1 MRDDPSIAEKSLSE
15 QFEKLILRP
24 LVALK
29 RSSGLVQSLVI
40 VIDALDEC
48 EQDDDIPVILQ
59 LIQRLRQS
67 NAVLIKIFL
76 TSRPELPIRL
86 GFSKIANHD
95 FHSFALHQ
103 VPEAVTELDISLFLK
118 NRISKIRIDRDI
130 PLDWPG
136 DDAIKRLIVMSVPLF
151 ISAATICR
159 FIEDPKWEPTMRL
172 RELLQDEAKYA
183 TKMEKTYLPILTRLL
198 HDQDDE
204 DSKLLLQQFHEIVGL
219 IILLAIPLS
228 VNALSRLIG
237 FRQEVISNRLDSF
250 QSVLN
255 IPHDPD
261 LPVRVMHLSF
271 RDFLVNTSSKFHV
284 DEQQTH
290 KNISK
295 KCLATMSAHLRKNI
309 CNLKSYGAQRTE
321 LSTRSINHYVPP
333 HLQYSCRY
341 WVYHL
346 TEGNAVVTE
355 MHNVFIFLLKHLL
368 HWVEAMSILG
378 LLSETVQM
386 INTLQSAIQT
396 NDEIDELLHD
406 AKRLPEVEE
415 AWSALQQT
423 LEGHSTSVRC
433 VSFSLD
439 GRIIASGS
447 FDATIKLWNPTTGS
461 LQHTLEGHLRCVRSV
476 SFSPDNRVIAS
487 GSEDKTVRLWDRA
500 TGNLQRTFEG
510 HLDSV
515 QCIAFS
521 PDGRFLASGSD
532 DQTIKLWDTLTG
544 ALHRSLQGHLDSV
557 TSVVFSP
564 DCLLLASGSDDATI
578 RIWDAV
584 TGTLLHQPLEGHSA
598 AINSVAFSPD
608 CRLLATGSD
617 DATTR
622 IWDTTMGTLL
632 QTLEGHS
639 GCVDYVVFSPDGLR
653 LASGSEDATVRLWD
667 IATGILRQTL
677 EGHSDW
683 VTGVVFSPDGRLLVS
698 ASYDTTVRIWDTDIV
713 FSQTTWQAHASWVES
728 LAFSP
733 DGQLLASGSY
743 DNTIQLRHTETGI
756 TQQILEGHLGSV
768 QCLRFSQDGRLLAS
782 GSEDQTIRLWDT
794 STGALQQISNVQG
807 TVAGLDFSEWESH
820 LIANMNSLVTQSCDG
835 IDQPRSSRQDPNIGI
850 LERQW
855 IEIDILIG
863 YTRSG
868 GDPSQYQIFFTAH
881 TINVIM
887 DNLNPLR
894 DLIQS
899 HPLIDHHAHNL
910 LNRESATDYDN
921 YPIEAITSSADG
933 PALENA
939 RTTLPSLRA
948 ITQLS
953 ELYGHAC
960 ENWNDIQS
968 AHDQSVREDYD
979 DLIRKSLSGTHALLL
994 DNFLRDDEDIEPS
1007 TGHDSFT
1014 VSPTKRI
1021 VQIEAL
1027 AESTIL
1033 QVSNARKNGESVW
1046 NNFRQLFQD
1055 ALGEALDDP
1064 NIVAFKSEISCRVG
1078 LDVDPYSSDDTT
1090 LGGSLIRILDS
1101 GTTRSG
1107 FEVNDKQICD
1117 WIVQQTLK
1125 AISFKKKAGV
1135 AKPLLFHTGLGDD
1148 RINLLRANPACLQP
1162 LIAQYASA
1170 DIVLLHAGYP
1180 YTREAGYL
1188 ASAYSNVYLDLG
1200 KVFPMVSREAQT
1212 KVLRESLEIAPTNR
1226 LLWSTGGQFHP
1237 EMFWLANRQFR
1248 QALETVLVDYV
1259 QQGDFTAAQ
1268 AMKMAVDVLF
1278 YNSNRLYS
1286 LNLTPSYTPGE

>member
-1 MRDDPSIAEKSLSE
+1 MEGISAAANVVGVIQLAGSIAKICGGYLREVKNARNDIVTLQQTVTDLELIVERLNKCLQGPCGTTLALSSGLVRGIASCHSDLETLKKSIDPGKGKDVMRRFGIRALRWPIDRREVDKSIQNLERYKSSFILFLQIDQTTLLTGLARSVDLVDNKLPIAYGAEFDSYTNQHEDKCLPGTRTELLCQIVEWARSPGSRCIYWLNGMAGTGKSTISRTVATSFKEGNLLGASFFFKRGEGDRGKAIRLFSTIARQIIVRIPQLVHRVQEAMRDDPSIAEKSLSE

-24 LVALK
+24 LVALE
-29 RSSGLVQSLVI
+29 RSNGLVQSLVI

-59 LIQRLRQS
+59 LIQRLRES
-67 NAVLIKIFL
+67 NAVLIKVFL

-118 NRISKIRIDRDI
+118 IRIAKIRIDRDI

-136 DDAIKRLIVMSVPLF
+136 DDNIERLIVMSVPLF

-290 KNISK
+290 KDISK

-309 CNLKSYGAQRTE
+309 CNLTSYGAQRAE
-321 LSTRSINHYVPP
+321 LSTRSINHYVPS

-355 MHNVFIFLLKHLL
+355 IHNVFTFLLKHLL
-368 HWVEAMSILG
+368 HWVETMSILG

-406 AKRLPEVEE
+406 AKRFVLKNRQIADDSPLQLYCSGLVFAPRMTMIRRKFERELPDWIHRLPEVEE

-433 VSFSLD
+433 VSFSPD

-487 GSEDKTVRLWDRA
+487 GSEDTTVRLWDRA
-500 TGNLQRTFEG
+500 TGNLQQILEG

-544 ALHRSLQGHLDSV
+544 APHRSLQGHLDSV

-598 AINSVAFSPD
+598 AVNSVAFSPD

-639 GCVDYVVFSPDGLR
+639 GCVDSVVFSPDGLR

-698 ASYDTTVRIWDTDIV
+698 FSYDTTVKIWGTDIV
-713 FSQTTWQAHASWVES
+713 SSETTWKAHASWVES

-743 DNTIQLRHTETGI
+743 DKTIQLRHTDTGI

-794 STGALQQISNVQG
+794 STGALQQTSNVQG

-820 LIANMNSLVTQSCDG
+820 LIANMNSLVTQSSDG
-835 IDQPRSSRQDPNIGI
+835 IDQPRSYRQDPNIGI

-855 IEIDILIG
+855 VTLRGVKALWLPPE
-863 YTRSG
+863 YR
-868 GDPSQYQIFFTAH
+868 PSCSL
-881 TINVIM
+881 VKGEK
-887 DNLNPLR
+887 L
-894 DLIQS
+894 
-899 HPLIDHHAHNL
+899 
-910 LNRESATDYDN
+910 
-921 YPIEAITSSADG
+921 
-933 PALENA
+933 AL
-939 RTTLPSLRA
+939 
-948 ITQLS
+948 
-953 ELYGHAC
+953 GHASGR
-960 ENWNDIQS
+960 I
-968 AHDQSVREDYD
+968 
-979 DLIRKSLSGTHALLL
+979 SLLG
-994 DNFLRDDEDIEPS
+994 F
-1007 TGHDSFT
+1007 
-1014 VSPTKRI
+1014 
-1021 VQIEAL
+1021 
-1027 AESTIL
+1027 
-1033 QVSNARKNGESVW
+1033 
-1046 NNFRQLFQD
+1046 D
-1055 ALGEALDDP
+1055 A
-1064 NIVAFKSEISCRVG
+1064 
-1078 LDVDPYSSDDTT
+1078 
-1090 LGGSLIRILDS
+1090 
-1101 GTTRSG
+1101 
-1107 FEVNDKQICD
+1107 
-1117 WIVQQTLK
+1117 
-1125 AISFKKKAGV
+1125 
-1135 AKPLLFHTGLGDD
+1135 
-1148 RINLLRANPACLQP
+1148 
-1162 LIAQYASA
+1162 
-1170 DIVLLHAGYP
+1170 
-1180 YTREAGYL
+1180 
-1188 ASAYSNVYLDLG
+1188 
-1200 KVFPMVSREAQT
+1200 
-1212 KVLRESLEIAPTNR
+1212 
-1226 LLWSTGGQFHP
+1226 
-1237 EMFWLANRQFR
+1237 
-1248 QALETVLVDYV
+1248 
-1259 QQGDFTAAQ
+1259 
-1268 AMKMAVDVLF
+1268 
-1278 YNSNRLYS
+1278 
-1286 LNLTPSYTPGE
+1286 